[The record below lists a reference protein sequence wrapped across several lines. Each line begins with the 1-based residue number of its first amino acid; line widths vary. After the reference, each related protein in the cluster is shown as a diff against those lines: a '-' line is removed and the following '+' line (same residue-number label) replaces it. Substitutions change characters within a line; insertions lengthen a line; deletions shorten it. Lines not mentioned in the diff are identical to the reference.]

1 MKKHYMHFNETI
13 KSWDEALPLGNGI
26 IGCLIWG
33 DSHSLRLS
41 LDRCDLWD
49 TADAPKIGGEYTYKN
64 LVKMSREGNEKE
76 IERIFDEPY
85 SRPRPTKLPAGRIE
99 IDLKVRDNVKSSLDI
114 MAAEAAVNV
123 GDCVLQGFIDANNEV
138 GIFKIPLNCSY
149 KVINPEFGHIGDDL
163 INDPRFKS
171 EQELHSAQ
179 VGNMQNLKYP
189 APSIVSTE
197 ADGIRFDYFIQ
208 TTSDKMSYGIFAGSK
223 NGLLVFTVK
232 KAPDRELLVE
242 KALSDIKHAISDGYE
257 WRFTEHKKWWND
269 YYSKSYITLD
279 DKYFE
284 YNWYLGNYFLG
295 SCSRKGS
302 YPMAL
307 QGVWTADNGKL
318 PPWKGDYHHNLNTQ
332 ITYLSYLKAN
342 HLPEG
347 ECFVDY
353 LLSLEEKAEQFAR
366 EFYEIDE
373 GLCLP
378 SVMDIEGNALGGW
391 PMYAMNPSNIAWL
404 CDSIADL
411 YDYTK
416 DIDFLKDKAYPYI
429 KKFGIFL
436 AKLLERNEE
445 GKLVLPFSSSPEAH
459 DNTAASFLTPNSSY
473 DLALIRNVYEDLVRF
488 ADTLGQR
495 DDKARFEGILKELD
509 IIHVDENGSLMISR
523 DEKMY
528 ESHHMVSHL
537 MSIHPL
543 RQLDYGKEEE
553 KRIIDASIS
562 FYESFGYYLYVGYT
576 FVQRGEMYAIQGNGT
591 KAYEMLKLFWE
602 DFCLQNGFHCNGD
615 YKQKYGMF
623 FTYRPFT
630 LEGNMCAVDLL
641 QEMLLQDHHGKVIIA
656 PAIPQFWKN
665 FSYKMRSK
673 CGAII
678 EVKVENGNLTSLVA
692 TAYADCSFPVYFA
705 DKFVSNIE
713 LKAGESFTL

>member
-1 MKKHYMHFNETI
+1 MKKHIMHFDRTI
-13 KSWDEALPLGNGI
+13 SSWDEAIPLGNGV

-33 DSHSLRLS
+33 ESNALRLS

-49 TADAPKIGGEYTYKN
+49 TAEAPEIGGEYTYKN
-64 LVKMSREGNEKE
+64 LLKLAKEGNEKE

-99 IDLKVRDNVKSSLDI
+99 LNFHFNENVVSSLNIMSAVADI
-114 MAAEAAVNV
+114 EIR
-123 GDCVLQGFIDANNEV
+123 DISIQGFIDANNEV
-138 GIFKIPLNCSY
+138 GIFKIPTECGI
-149 KVINPEFGHIGDDL
+149 KVINPEFGLLGEDL
-163 INDPRFKS
+163 IDDPRFFS

-189 APSIVSTE
+189 APQKEEIQI
-197 ADGIRFDYFIQ
+197 DGINYSYFIQ
-208 TTSDKMSYGIFAGSK
+208 KTSDDMSYGVFAGVK
-223 NGLLVFTVK
+223 DGILAFTVK
-232 KAPDRELLVE
+232 KANTPEILFDNAILE
-242 KALSDIKHAISDGYE
+242 IKNAFRDGYDKRCE
-257 WRFTEHKKWWND
+257 LHRKWWSRF
-269 YYSKSYITLD
+269 YSQSYITLD

-353 LLSLEEKAEQFAR
+353 LLSLEEKAEKFAR
-366 EFYEIDE
+366 EFYDINE

-416 DIDFLKDKAYPYI
+416 NNTFLKHKAYPFI

-436 AKLLERNEE
+436 SNLLERNDE
-445 GKLVLPFSSSPEAH
+445 GMLVLPFSSSPEVH
-459 DNTAASFLTPNSSY
+459 DNTAKSFLTPNSSY
-473 DLALIRNVYEDLVRF
+473 DLALIRNVYEDLIRF
-488 ADTLGQR
+488 SDILGYTE
-495 DDKARFEGILKELD
+495 DKIRFKSILSNLD
-509 IIHVDENGSLMISR
+509 IIHVDEDGSLMISR
-523 DEKMY
+523 DEKMF

-537 MSIHPL
+537 MAIHPL
-543 RQLDYGKEEE
+543 RQLNYDNEHD
-553 KRIIDASIS
+553 KRIIDASIA

-576 FVQRGEMYAIQGNGT
+576 FAQRGEMYAIQGDGK

-615 YKQKYGMF
+615 YKHKYGMF

-656 PAIPQFWKN
+656 PAIPSFWKN
-665 FSYKMRSK
+665 YSFKMRSK
-673 CGAII
+673 CGAMI
-678 EVKVENGNLTSLVA
+678 EIKVENDNLTVLEA
-692 TAYADCSFPVYFA
+692 TAYADCSFPIYFA
-705 DKFVSNIE
+705 NNLVCNIE
-713 LKAGESFTL
+713 LKKGESFTL